1 MALRKKSAGGAP
13 PTLTQEIVDRVV
25 EKAGLNASIRQ
36 LARVSCLHRENL
48 RRWIEKGADDYQ
60 CGINSL
66 YAELWVKVEQKIG
79 NQIDELI
86 NHMKNLGTYQSTSWL
101 LENNYRED
109 FGKDAEDIKEI
120 IENVNKLAARN
131 AKRTA
136 RRKDGVDEA

>member
-1 MALRKKSAGGAP
+1 MPSPGSGLK

-48 RRWIEKGADDYQ
+48 RRWIEKGAEDYQ
-60 CGINSL
+60 NGVDSL
-66 YAELWVKVEQKIG
+66 YSTLWVKVEQKIG